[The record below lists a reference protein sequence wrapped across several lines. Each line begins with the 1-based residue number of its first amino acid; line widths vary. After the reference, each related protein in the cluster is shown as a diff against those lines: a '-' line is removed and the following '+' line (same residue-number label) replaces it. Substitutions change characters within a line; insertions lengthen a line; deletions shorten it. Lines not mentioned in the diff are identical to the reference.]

1 MKLFILRIFD
11 MLSMEFH
18 VKLILGRISTKQYTS
33 KQSKYYLKMNGTREK
48 VAIKVESIFFAQVV
62 ILAEHFIR
70 N

>member
-1 MKLFILRIFD
+1 MKLFILRIFY